1 MSLGKD
7 IVDIY
12 TKSSVYY
19 LRLQYLVICY
29 LMVLAAAFFILPLPR
44 EMGINGSARLTVG
57 GALYIGFAVLLVC
70 APKLLKSSVGK
81 LFSYDKEIAEIE
93 NKLNQLSENERVELE
108 QELWKNSGI
117 KMSIVAQKDFVLM
130 SKKHIIATN
139 IFFQCFLFELFC
151 LGILINSDYSLLIS
165 NSITQNIANFLQVYT
180 DSDPS
185 GYGYGDAFFAI
196 SSSVLGK
203 NSYDNISYLPFT
215 QFAYM
220 AESIFFVYVVFLVS
234 YMVRLISMAI
244 ALRPILIREDIFPMV
259 KNANTSREKTFA
271 ILGTFVTGVVL
282 LFGVLYLLVQLNL
295 YISQIQSTGH
305 YMRLSFLLTVMMA
318 NFLIFFRFME
328 DWYKR
333 IFHKF

>member
-7 IVDIY
+7 IIDIY

-29 LMVLAAAFFILPLPR
+29 LIVLAAAFFILPLPR
-44 EMGINGSARLTVG
+44 EMGINGSARLMVG
-57 GALYIGFAVLLVC
+57 GALYIGFAVLLVY

-165 NSITQNIANFLQVYT
+165 NSITQHI
-180 DSDPS
+180 SDILS
-185 GYGYGDAFFAI
+185 GYVGDKPRQGFFVINSA
-196 SSSVLGK
+196 VLGR
-203 NSYDNISYLPFT
+203 NSYDDINYLPFN
-215 QFAYM
+215 QFSYM

-328 DWYKR
+328 DWYKK